1 MCLGQLKKLYSLYV
15 DITLDKSEKAHVLA
29 KFEYLWRYILWSK
42 TWGKQEQENK
52 GLVIRYLGTKKRIVA
67 LLTIFFEIY

>member
-29 KFEYLWRYILWSK
+29 IEAKGISYNLNPCEVTFYGPKLEVNKSK
-42 TWGKQEQENK
+42 KIK
-52 GLVIRYLGTKKRIVA
+52 V
-67 LLTIFFEIY
+67 

>member
-29 KFEYLWRYILWSK
+29 TDTAGISYNLNPCEGTFYGPKLEVNKSK
-42 TWGKQEQENK
+42 KIK
-52 GLVIRYLGTKKRIVA
+52 V
-67 LLTIFFEIY
+67 

>member
-29 KFEYLWRYILWSK
+29 TDAAGISYNLNPCEGTFNGPKLEVNKSK
-42 TWGKQEQENK
+42 KIK
-52 GLVIRYLGTKKRIVA
+52 V
-67 LLTIFFEIY
+67 